1 MAQEIVDFVD
11 DSVSQG
17 KADIF
22 DCEFTSIDAVINQVT
37 VFTGCD
43 PERQTENGSRCLI
56 AYGEGYGKSAFFTDS
71 KKVKDVFANPGRHY
85 PMRAVI
91 KVVKYGTMYGFRVFP
106 PSVEITQEDKENFES
121 YKRNKW
127 KRQRNG

>member
-17 KADIF
+17 SSDIF

-43 PERQTENGSRCLI
+43 PERQT
-56 AYGEGYGKSAFFTDS
+56 
-71 KKVKDVFANPGRHY
+71 
-85 PMRAVI
+85 
-91 KVVKYGTMYGFRVFP
+91 
-106 PSVEITQEDKENFES
+106 
-121 YKRNKW
+121 
-127 KRQRNG
+127 

>member
-1 MAQEIVDFVD
+1 MNQVIEDFVD
-11 DSVSQG
+11 DSVGQG
-17 KADIF
+17 GADIF

-43 PERQTENGSRCLI
+43 PDRQTENGTRCLI
-56 AYGEGYGKSAFFTDS
+56 AYGEGYSKSAFFTDS

-85 PMRAVI
+85 PFRAVI

-106 PSVEITQEDKENFES
+106 PSVEITQEDVDNFEA

-127 KRQRNG
+127 RNRR

>member
-1 MAQEIVDFVD
+1 MNEQIEDFVD

-17 KADIF
+17 TNDIF

-43 PERQTENGSRCLI
+43 PERQTENGSRCLV
-56 AYGEGYGKSAFFTDS
+56 AYGDGYSRSAFFTDS
-71 KKVKDVFANPGRHY
+71 KKLKDVFASPKRHY

-91 KVVKYGTMYGFRVFP
+91 KVVRYGNMFGFRMFP
-106 PSVEITQEDKENFES
+106 PNVEITREDVDNFEA
-121 YKRNKW
+121 YKKNKW
-127 KRQRNG
+127 RNRR